1 MKILNPYHGKRGKWV
16 RGNFHGHS
24 SEGSGCAT
32 VPLREGVQRYHDVG
46 AAFMAVTDH
55 DVVTDLKDLRNE
67 FPDLILLQGFEH
79 SVLRHLLFIGEEVP
93 PLHELPIEDAL
104 ARADDLLTILCHPD
118 PVPGEEYWSVERIRS
133 LGRLPDGIEI
143 YNGHYGTERLLERG
157 RNPRYTHLWDDLLT
171 KGHRIWGFA
180 NDDFH
185 DPPDFSNA
193 YNMVLVE
200 DLTPAAVI
208 QAAKAGASYGTTGLL
223 LREIDE
229 TDGRITVVVEEPCTG
244 RFIGPRGSLLAENE
258 GDEFEYTL
266 SAQPYVRFEAEGESG
281 LLFLQ
286 PMFAAGESF

>member
-157 RNPRYTHLWDDLLT
+157 RNPRYTQLWDDLLT

-208 QAAKAGASYGTTGLL
+208 QAAKAGSSYGTTGLL
-223 LREIDE
+223 LREISE

-244 RFIGPRGSLLAENE
+244 RFIGPRGSLLAESE
-258 GDEFEYTL
+258 GSEFEYTL

-286 PMFAAGESF
+286 PMFAAE